1 MNIEQARKI
10 LNAHLQ
16 GINIET
22 GEQSKV
28 VPLNPLLTKAMR
40 KVISPSRE
48 EIQMMLN
55 ESCGYPS
62 RRGFAWSAKEDTYLR
77 NNFLQTKSLGEIA
90 NLHKRSKTAISK
102 RLFSMGLTDSAYDSP
117 TFTGKQKFTIHI

>member
-1 MNIEQARKI
+1 MKLEQARKI
-10 LNAHLQ
+10 LNAHLH

-28 VPLNPLLTKAMR
+28 VPLNPVLSKALR

-62 RRGFAWSAKEDTYLR
+62 RRGFAWSSREDEYLR
-77 NNFLQTKSLGEIA
+77 NNFLQSKSLGEIA
-90 NLHKRSKTAISK
+90 NLHRRSKTAISK
-102 RLFSMGLTDSAYDSP
+102 RLFSMGLTDSEYDSP
-117 TFTGKQKFTIHI
+117 MFRGKKKFTIHI

>member
-1 MNIEQARKI
+1 MKLEQARKI

-28 VPLNPLLTKAMR
+28 VPLNPVLTKALR

-62 RRGFAWSAKEDTYLR
+62 RRGFAWSSREDEYLR
-77 NNFLQTKSLGEIA
+77 NNFLQSKSLGEIA
-90 NLHKRSKTAISK
+90 NLHRRSKTAISK
-102 RLFSMGLTDSAYDSP
+102 RLFSMGLTDSQYDSP
-117 TFTGKQKFTIHI
+117 MFRGKKKFTIHI

>member
-1 MNIEQARKI
+1 MKLEQARKI

-28 VPLNPLLTKAMR
+28 VPLNPVLTKALR

-62 RRGFAWSAKEDTYLR
+62 RRGFAWSSREDEYLR
-77 NNFLQTKSLGEIA
+77 NNFLESKSLGEIA
-90 NLHKRSKTAISK
+90 NLHRRSKTAISK
-102 RLFSMGLTDSAYDSP
+102 RLFSMGLTDSEYDSP
-117 TFTGKQKFTIHI
+117 MFRGKKKFTIHI

>member
-1 MNIEQARKI
+1 MKLEQARKI

-16 GINIET
+16 GINVET

-28 VPLNPLLTKAMR
+28 VPLNPVLTKALR

-62 RRGFAWSAKEDTYLR
+62 RRGFAWTSKEDNFLR
-77 NNFLQTKSLGEIA
+77 NSFHQTKSLDELA
-90 NLHKRSKTAISK
+90 RLHKRSKTAISK
-102 RLFSMGLTDSAYDSP
+102 RLYAMGLTDSQYDSP
-117 TFTGKQKFTIHI
+117 TFRGKQKFTIHI

>member
-1 MNIEQARKI
+1 MKLEQARKI

-28 VPLNPLLTKAMR
+28 VPLNPVLTKALR

-62 RRGFAWSAKEDTYLR
+62 RRGFAWSSR
-77 NNFLQTKSLGEIA
+77 
-90 NLHKRSKTAISK
+90 R
-102 RLFSMGLTDSAYDSP
+102 
-117 TFTGKQKFTIHI
+117 